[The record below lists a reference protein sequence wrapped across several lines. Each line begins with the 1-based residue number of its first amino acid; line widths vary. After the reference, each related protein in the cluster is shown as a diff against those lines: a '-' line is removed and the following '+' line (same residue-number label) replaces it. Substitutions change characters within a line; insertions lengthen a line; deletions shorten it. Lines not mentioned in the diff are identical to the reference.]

1 MPPNWFVVYRLAKN
15 RFSWFGHMTIGHNLV
30 FSLLSQFLMAW
41 GWNEIFSIYFVCI
54 KTVDTGNGK
63 EKGKNISQAY
73 CQYQTYFNDIY
84 NTHAQPRT
92 PEKTAHHTPAR
103 IPVPLKA

>member
-1 MPPNWFVVYRLAKN
+1 MEMPPGRFVVYRLAKN

-92 PEKTAHHTPAR
+92 PEKTAHHTPTR
-103 IPVPLKA
+103 IRYR